1 MSSPTPA
8 GRSNLLVLA
17 LGAAIVAGFFLP
29 WTEAW
34 AGGISGWAFATE
46 WDMWRYLL
54 VPIAGL
60 ALIAAA
66 LLSPRLV
73 PAAAIAVGGAL
84 TAWFG
89 WHMASVTAAVY
100 GWGITMVV
108 GGAVFA
114 IGGALIKKPQMS
126 AVGGF
131 AMIGGFFC
139 PWIDPG
145 HISGF
150 ELARTNGLGPIAI
163 AAWLV
168 PVGGAI
174 AAYGAGTGECG
185 RGMAGFGGLV
195 GLGAI
200 AYLTYRL
207 LGGVLM
213 GLAGWGYLMVVA
225 AGIAALVVGIRRA
238 RRPKPTKL

>member
-1 MSSPTPA
+1 MNSTPIA
-8 GRSNLLVLA
+8 RSNLLVLA
-17 LGAAIVAGFFLP
+17 LGAAIVGGFFMP
-29 WTEAW
+29 WTDSW
-34 AGGISGWAFATE
+34 VGGISGWSFTTD
-46 WDMWRYLL
+46 WGMWRYLL
-54 VPIAGL
+54 VPLAGL

-66 LLSPRLV
+66 VLSPALV
-73 PAAAIAVGGAL
+73 PAAAIAVGGGI

-114 IGGALIKKPQMS
+114 IAGALIKKPSMS

-131 AMIGGFFC
+131 TMIGGFFC

-150 ELARTNGLGPIAI
+150 ELARANGLGAIAI

-168 PVGGAI
+168 PIGGAL
-174 AAYGAGTGECG
+174 AAYGAGNGDRG

-200 AYLTYRL
+200 GYLTYRL

-213 GLAGWGYLMVVA
+213 GLAGWGYFLVVA

-238 RRPKPTKL
+238 RAPRVVKL